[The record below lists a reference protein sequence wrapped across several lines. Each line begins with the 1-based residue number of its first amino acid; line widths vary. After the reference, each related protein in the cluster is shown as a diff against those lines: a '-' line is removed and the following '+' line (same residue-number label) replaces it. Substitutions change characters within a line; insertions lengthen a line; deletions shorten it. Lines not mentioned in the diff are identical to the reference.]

1 MSNGNETIAPRQG
14 AFFGRRK
21 GHKLRPQRAAL
32 LATLLPKLAL
42 DLARPAPDDLRELF
56 SVPTTKVTLEIG
68 FGAGENFVREAAA
81 DPAVGCIGVEP
92 FVNGMARALA
102 LIEAAELRN
111 VGLHHGDALELL
123 DWLPQESIAR
133 VDILYPDPWPK
144 RRHWKRRF
152 VSDAVVARLARVT
165 SQGATVRFATDVSLY
180 AEWAL
185 IRFLRSPSFEWMAER
200 ADQWREPWPGYG
212 GTRYEAK
219 ALREGRRPSY
229 LVFRR
234 R

>member
-1 MSNGNETIAPRQG
+1 MSNGDNTTAPRQG

-32 LATLLPKLAL
+32 LTTLLPKLAL
-42 DLARPAPDDLRELF
+42 DLVRPAPDDLRELF
-56 SVPTTKVTLEIG
+56 PGRTTQVTLEIG

-81 DPAVGCIGVEP
+81 DPAAGCIGVEP
-92 FVNGMARALA
+92 FVNGMASALA
-102 LIEAAELRN
+102 RIEAAELRN
-111 VGLHHGDALELL
+111 VRLHHGDALELL
-123 DWLPQESIAR
+123 DWLPQGSIAR

-152 VSDAVVARLARVT
+152 ISDTVVARLARVT
-165 SQGATVRFATDVSLY
+165 AKDATVRFATDVSNY

-185 IRFLRSPSFEWMAER
+185 IRFLRSASFEWTAER
-200 ADQWREPWPGYG
+200 ADQWRKPWPGYG

-219 ALREGRRPSY
+219 ALKEGRRPSY